1 MGLWIRPALVLPR
14 QNKKH
19 NIPRTPPKTSCVFLF
34 RAAVC
39 CDTICCENIRKHRF
53 RPPLCEKQRS
63 QLRLKCQTFRT
74 EIQFCIPR
82 ELFSDLGQFAFAPQI
97 ASVRKQFPSGCKIG
111 SRYEK
116 SDFFRQRHEITICGV
131 GGIFSP
137 PRNNYCTDV
146 SFGKSFIVIL
156 ALE

>member
-1 MGLWIRPALVLPR
+1 MAPLKMSLKNERCLSYKKATFPTCFWVRFLGLWIRPALVLPR

-19 NIPRTPPKTSCVFLF
+19 NIPWTPQNTSCVFLF

-39 CDTICCENIRKHRF
+39 CDTTCCENIRKHRF

-82 ELFSDLGQFAFAPQI
+82 EFFSDLGQPICSAKALPVPPL
-97 ASVRKQFPSGCKIG
+97 S
-111 SRYEK
+111 
-116 SDFFRQRHEITICGV
+116 FRQ
-131 GGIFSP
+131 
-137 PRNNYCTDV
+137 
-146 SFGKSFIVIL
+146 
-156 ALE
+156 

>member
-1 MGLWIRPALVLPR
+1 MATFPTCFWVRFLGLWIRPALVLPR
-14 QNKKH
+14 RNKKH
-19 NIPRTPPKTSCVFLF
+19 NIPWTPPKTSCVFLF

-39 CDTICCENIRKHRF
+39 CDTTCCENIRKHRF

-116 SDFFRQRHEITICGV
+116 SDFFRQAFWFFV
-131 GGIFSP
+131 GDHANVCE
-137 PRNNYCTDV
+137 RRDQ
-146 SFGKSFIVIL
+146 
-156 ALE
+156 E